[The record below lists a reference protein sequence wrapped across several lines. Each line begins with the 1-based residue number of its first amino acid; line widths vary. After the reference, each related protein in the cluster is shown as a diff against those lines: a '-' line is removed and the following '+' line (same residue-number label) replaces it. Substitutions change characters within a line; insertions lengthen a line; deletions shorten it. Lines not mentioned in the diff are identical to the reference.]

1 MALRRRYYAYRTTTF
16 PGFVFP
22 VTTLF
27 LLARDLSFAGIAA
40 AGAVAIA
47 VGVVGEV
54 PTGYVADRFGRRNT
68 LLAAAVAHTLAQ
80 AGYLLVWS
88 VPAAAV
94 VVSASALAESLQ
106 SGTLDAWLYDVL
118 ADRGDADDYT
128 AVLGRGESVRH
139 YAGATMM
146 VAAGP
151 LYALDPTYPFYAMAV
166 VNCASVVSLLF
177 LPDAPSR
184 EAEADESFSMRRATA
199 TIRGALWSR
208 DLRSYV
214 LYAALAT
221 AVIRVSMEYLQPVA
235 VDTLGFLPGDPAAS
249 IGVLYAAFTVL
260 SGAASDRAVAVRDR
274 LGVRTVL
281 LGGPLVT
288 ACLFAAVAFAPWLA
302 LPAFVVM
309 RPTGA
314 IVRAVRSRYLNERI
328 ESVGRAT
335 VMSAAALAF
344 SVVRFP
350 LLLGAGVVAD
360 AFDPYVALSAVGGAF
375 LLAAIGLWL
384 VEVPITAAH
393 AESAPAAD

>member
-1 MALRRRYYAYRTTTF
+1 MPLRRRYYAYRATTF

-27 LLARDLSFAGIAA
+27 LLARGLSFAGIAA
-40 AGAVAIA
+40 AGAAAIV

-54 PTGYVADRFGRRNT
+54 PTGYAADRLGRRNT
-68 LLAAAVAHTLAQ
+68 LVAAAVAHTLAQ
-80 AGYLLVWS
+80 AGYLFVWS
-88 VPAAAV
+88 VPAAAA

-106 SGTLDAWLYDVL
+106 SGTLDAWLHDVL
-118 ADRGDADDYT
+118 ADRGESEAYT
-128 AVLGRGESVRH
+128 AVFGRGESVRH
-139 YAGATMM
+139 YAGAAML

-151 LYALDPTYPFYAMAV
+151 LYAADPAYPFYAMAA
-166 VNCASVVSLLF
+166 VNSASVVSLLF
-177 LPDAPSR
+177 LPEAAGSEDDDA
-184 EAEADESFSMRRATA
+184 FSPRRAAA
-199 TIRGALWSR
+199 TVRDALWSPN
-208 DLRSYV
+208 LRTYV

-235 VDTLGFLPGDPAAS
+235 VDALAVLPGDPAAS

-260 SGAASDRAVAVRDR
+260 SAAASDRAAAVRDR
-274 LGVRTVL
+274 LGVRPIL

-288 ACLFAAVAFAPWLA
+288 ACLFAAVAFAPRLA

-314 IVRAVRSRYLNERI
+314 VVRAVRSRYLNARV

-360 AFDPYVALSAVGGAF
+360 AFDPYAALSAVSAAF
-375 LLAAIGLWL
+375 LACAVVLWVVETPLSAASAR
-384 VEVPITAAH
+384 AAS
-393 AESAPAAD
+393 AE

>member
-1 MALRRRYYAYRTTTF
+1 MALRRRYYAYRATTF

-22 VTTLF
+22 VATLF
-27 LLARDLSFAGIAA
+27 LLARDLSFSGIAA
-40 AGAVAIA
+40 AGAAAIV
-47 VGVVGEV
+47 VGVVGEL
-54 PTGYVADRFGRRNT
+54 PTGYVADRLGRRNT

-88 VPAAAV
+88 VPAAAA

-118 ADRGDADDYT
+118 AERGERDAYT
-128 AVLGRGESVRH
+128 AVFGRGESVRH
-139 YAGATMM
+139 YAGAAML

-151 LYALDPTYPFYAMAV
+151 LYAADPTYPFYAMAV
-166 VNCASVVSLLF
+166 VNCASVGSLLF
-177 LPDAPSR
+177 LPAAAVREEDA
-184 EAEADESFSMRRATA
+184 SFSLRRATA
-199 TIRGALWSR
+199 TIRRALWSPN
-208 DLRSYV
+208 LRAYV

-235 VDTLGFLPGDPAAS
+235 VDWLGFLPGDPAAS
-249 IGVLYAAFTVL
+249 VGVLYAAFTVL
-260 SGAASDRAVAVRDR
+260 SAAASDRAAAFRER
-274 LGVRTVL
+274 LGLRAIL
-281 LGGPLVT
+281 LGGPLLT

-314 IVRAVRSRYLNERI
+314 VVRAVRSQYLNARI

-344 SVVRFP
+344 SAVRFP

-360 AFDPYVALSAVGGAF
+360 AFDPYVALSAVSATF
-375 LLAAIGLWL
+375 LAAAGVLWL
-384 VEVPITAAH
+384 VEVPIRAGH
-393 AESAPAAD
+393 ADDAVPAD